1 MPHATLEQILTDLD
15 TVILG
20 KPRVLR
26 LALCC
31 LLARGHLL
39 LEDLPGMGKTSL
51 SQALASV
58 LGLSFARVQFTADL
72 LPADLLGL
80 SIFDPQQ
87 QSFVFHPGPLFTQ
100 VLLAD
105 EINRGSPRTQSALL
119 EAMAEGQ
126 ISQDG
131 VTRPLPDPYFV
142 IATQNPQEQT
152 GTFPLPESQ
161 LDRFLMC
168 LTLGYPDAQ
177 AERQMLLQPPKSQLP
192 PRLDDEGLRRLQTLA
207 SQVHASPAALDYL
220 LALVQASRADP
231 QLPHALSPR
240 ASRGLLAAGRA
251 WALLA
256 GRDYLLPDDLQAV
269 FPAVAE
275 HRLRGAH
282 GDSRQA
288 EASLS
293 QRLLERVDPVQ

>member
-1 MPHATLEQILTDLD
+1 M
-15 TVILG
+15 
-20 KPRVLR
+20 LR

-51 SQALASV
+51 SQALACV

-87 QSFVFHPGPLFTQ
+87 QAFVFHPGPLFTQ

-177 AERQMLLQPPKSQLP
+177 AERQMLLQPPRSQLP

-220 LALVQASRADP
+220 LALVQASREDP

-282 GDSRQA
+282 GGSRQA

>member
-1 MPHATLEQILTDLD
+1 MPQTILRQILTDLD

-20 KPRVLR
+20 KPHPLR

-51 SQALASV
+51 SQALACV

-87 QSFVFHPGPLFTQ
+87 QTFVFHPGPLFTQ

-161 LDRFLMC
+161 LDRFLMR
-168 LTLGYPDAQ
+168 LTLGYPDVQ

-192 PRLDDEGLRRLQTLA
+192 PRLDAEGLRELQTLA

-220 LALVQASRADP
+220 LALVQASRDDP

-275 HRLRGAH
+275 HRLRGAY
-282 GDSRQA
+282 DARQ
-288 EASLS
+288 EVASLS
-293 QRLLERVDPVQ
+293 QLLLERVDPVR

>member
-1 MPHATLEQILTDLD
+1 MPHAPLDQILGDLE

-51 SQALASV
+51 SQALACV

-87 QSFVFHPGPLFTQ
+87 QAFVFHPGPLFTQ

-177 AERQMLLQPPKSQLP
+177 AERQMLLQPPRSQLP

-220 LALVQASRADP
+220 LALVQASRDDP

-282 GDSRQA
+282 GGSRQA